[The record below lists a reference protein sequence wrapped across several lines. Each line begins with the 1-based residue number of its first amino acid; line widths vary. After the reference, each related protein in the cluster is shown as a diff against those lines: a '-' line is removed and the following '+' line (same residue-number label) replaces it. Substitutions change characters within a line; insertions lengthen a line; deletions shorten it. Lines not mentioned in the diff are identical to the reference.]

1 MTTIAALIRILKVI
15 GSMVVIPHEPAL
27 AGVSIKPGA

>member
-15 GSMVVIPHEPAL
+15 GSMAVIPHEPAL

>member
-1 MTTIAALIRILKVI
+1 MTTIAALIRILKVV
-15 GSMVVIPHEPAL
+15 GSMLLIPHEPAV

>member
-15 GSMVVIPHEPAL
+15 GSMVVIPQEPAL